1 PWAITGL
8 ALWLIIISV
17 DCDGGAAMSEFV
29 KKTMMGYKEVS
40 GGASAPDCTHVILT
54 AKEYAQLIQMRA
66 QAEQK
71 SRDIKSQ
78 AEKAIKTVQSDA
90 LSRIRS
96 SENAAR
102 QREAVMEQ
110 ALSDE
115 RNARIY
121 QQELNENLL
130 RISRE
135 RANADRNLRP
145 KKKHS
150 GYVVISSTEKMHR
163 YKNVNRIWAVATLW
177 ETALQTPY
185 SVDFTENQAR
195 TQLKDDL
202 FQDDSLAFSILDKI
216 GITAVYGKE
225 YAEMIADKQWREGHS
240 RFNVMLDWR
249 LRANHRAGY
258 WEILFLHTK
267 PLAIVPPDMR
277 ARCSG

>member
-1 PWAITGL
+1 
-8 ALWLIIISV
+8 
-17 DCDGGAAMSEFV
+17 MSEFV

-54 AKEYAQLIQMRA
+54 SKEYAGLLQKKA
-66 QAEQK
+66 QAEQE
-71 SRDIKSQ
+71 SRDMKNRAEQ
-78 AEKAIKTVQSDA
+78 AIAKERAAA
-90 LSRIRS
+90 LSRIRA
-96 SENAAR
+96 SENAAQ
-102 QREAVMEQ
+102 QRAAVMEQ

-163 YKNVNRIWAVATLW
+163 YKNVNRSWAVATLW

-202 FQDDSLAFSILDKI
+202 FQDDPFAYPILDKI
-216 GITAVYGKE
+216 GVTAVYGKE
-225 YAEMIADKQWREGHS
+225 YAEMIADKQWREAHIK
-240 RFNVMLDWR
+240 FNIMLDWR
-249 LRANHRAGY
+249 LRANHRTGY

-267 PLAIVPPDMR
+267 PLTIVPPDMR